1 MSSYIGAELRRLVA
15 NRANHRC
22 EYCLVHEEDT
32 FFGCEIDHIIS
43 LKHGGETAE
52 DNLAYACM
60 ICNRLKGSDLGSIS
74 PGTGELVRFF
84 NPRIDRWEDHF
95 ELDAASIKPLTE
107 IGEVTS
113 RIFDFNNEERV
124 LEREEL
130 LALGRYP

>member
-1 MSSYIGAELRRLVA
+1 MSSYVGAELRRLVA
-15 NRANHRC
+15 NRANHKC
-22 EYCLVHEEDT
+22 EYCLIHEEDT

-43 LKHGGETAE
+43 LKHGGTTAE

-74 PGTGELVRFF
+74 QGTGELVRFF

-95 ELDAASIKPLTE
+95 ELSGAYIKPLTE
-107 IGEVTS
+107 IGEVTA

-130 LALGRYP
+130 ISMGRYP